1 MAAPALLPLRPN
13 SELVAVA
20 WIASLDNFTPQ
31 MVATTLPA
39 DVTSGGQPAAWVQTG
54 FVTVAVVGGNSD
66 PLLPVKRPVMQVD
79 CWATV
84 PGSSRPPWGQAAA
97 LAEAIRYGCWDRV
110 RTPRPLTITANSVT
124 YPSAVVQS
132 AYFLTEPRRMYS
144 DAADYAHYSVDLAL
158 SWVTVNDRL
167 D

>member
-1 MAAPALLPLRPN
+1 MPALPLIPLRPT

-20 WIASLDNFTPQ
+20 WIGSCPDLSPA

-39 DVTSGGQPAAWVQTG
+39 DTNAAGGAADWVRTG
-54 FVTVAVVGGNSD
+54 FITVAVVGGTSD
-66 PLLPVKRPVMQVD
+66 PLLPVKRTVMQVD

-84 PGSSRPPWGQAAA
+84 PGSNRPPWGQANA
-97 LAEAIRYGCWDRV
+97 LAEAIRYAAWS
-110 RTPRPLTITANSVT
+110 RTAIPRPLTITANGVA

-132 AYFLTEPRRMYS
+132 AYVGTEPRRIYS
-144 DAADYAHYSVDLAL
+144 DAADYARFSMDLAL
-158 SWVTVNDRL
+158 TWVTVNDRL